1 MHNILN
7 LETASLQT
15 KVHQV
20 IRNKNLNNF
29 NFLIDKIL

>member
-1 MHNILN
+1 MLNIPN
-7 LETASLQT
+7 LETALLQI

-20 IRNKNLNNF
+20 IRNKNPNNF